1 MSCENVQDLISPLLD
16 RSLSAEEREGAV
28 AHILTCGRC
37 SARYESLVALRSA
50 LRSMDTP
57 VPAGLTAR
65 LRVLASH
72 EQVRQLSRRSIAARV
87 RHWAEPVQLV
97 FDNLMRPMA
106 LPIAGGLVSA
116 IIVFSVLVPNL
127 TFIHSSTDQS
137 FSVYPLGQLVQH
149 VPLSGGALLETS
161 GFAPR
166 ILPADAT
173 VPPDASN
180 VVELTIDEN
189 GRVSDYHV
197 DRGTLTPDVQN
208 IIMFS
213 LFVPATNLG
222 VPVSGKVKVVQVPGR
237 VITGRYTIYVRS

>member
-1 MSCENVQDLISPLLD
+1 MSCENVQELISPLLD
-16 RSLSAEEREGAV
+16 RKLSAGEREKAV
-28 AHILTCGRC
+28 AHIRSCRRCG
-37 SARYESLVALRSA
+37 AQYESLVALRSV
-50 LRSMDTP
+50 LRTMDAP

-72 EQVRQLSRRSIAARV
+72 EQVRQRSRLSFAARAQ
-87 RHWAEPVQLV
+87 HWTERLQLV

-106 LPIAGGLVSA
+106 LPVAGGLVSA

-127 TFIHSSTDQS
+127 TFVHAATDDS
-137 FSVYPLGQLVQH
+137 FSVYPMGQLVQH
-149 VPLSGGALLETS
+149 VPLEGGALLETS

-166 ILPADAT
+166 IIPAGAS
-173 VPPDASN
+173 VPPDATE
-180 VVELTIDEN
+180 VVELTIDQN

-213 LFVPATNLG
+213 LFVPATNFG

-237 VITGRYTIYVRS
+237 VVTGRYTINVRS